1 MHPDHAALQAALARR
16 IAALA
21 PAAGHLREAVVHP
34 TVAPHEW
41 SGSAARAYREFEG
54 ELRGRLRHAADAAES
69 ALHESRRAVAQ
80 LQISAQQSAQQ
91 SAGVL
96 HG

>member
-21 PAAGHLREAVVHP
+21 PVAGHLRESVVHP

-41 SGSAARAYREFEG
+41 SGSAARAYRDREG
-54 ELRGRLRHAADAAES
+54 ELRGSIRHAADVAEA
-69 ALHESRRAVAQ
+69 ALHAARLAVAR
-80 LQISAQQSAQQ
+80 LAQEQA
-91 SAGVL
+91 AGVL
-96 HG
+96 NG

>member
-21 PAAGHLREAVVHP
+21 PVAGHLREAVVHP

-41 SGSAARAYREFEG
+41 SGSAARAYRELEG
-54 ELRGRLRHAADAAES
+54 ALRGRLRHAADAAEG
-69 ALHESRRAVAQ
+69 ALHEGRLALAR
-80 LQISAQQSAQQ
+80 LELLAQQQAT
-91 SAGVL
+91 GVL

>member
-1 MHPDHAALQAALARR
+1 MHPDPAALEAALTRR

-21 PAAGHLREAVVHP
+21 PVAGHLREAVVHP

-41 SGSAARAYREFEG
+41 SGSAARAYRDVEA
-54 ELRGRLRHAADAAES
+54 ELRGRIRHAADAAES
-69 ALHESRRAVAQ
+69 ALHETRVAVAR
-80 LQISAQQSAQQ
+80 LATLAQQQA
-91 SAGVL
+91 AGVL